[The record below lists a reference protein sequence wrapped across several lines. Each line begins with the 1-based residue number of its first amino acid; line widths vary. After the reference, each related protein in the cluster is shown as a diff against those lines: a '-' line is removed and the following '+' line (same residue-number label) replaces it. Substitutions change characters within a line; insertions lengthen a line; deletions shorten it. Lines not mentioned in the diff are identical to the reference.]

1 MAMAEEDPKPLAYIP
16 EIILKKRKVNEA
28 AALRR
33 KEQLELRKLSSKKN
47 KDGFIKLP
55 EEFVREYRAREL
67 DLVKMKHRTKRKRS
81 AIVPSKSQLI
91 FIIRIQGKNDMHP
104 KTRKILY
111 NLGLS
116 RIFSAVF
123 AKANESVLGKLQR
136 VEPYVTYGY
145 PNLKNVRELVYKK
158 GFAKIDKQ
166 RVPLTDNNIIEQAL
180 GKHGIVCVEDMVYE
194 IANVGPHFKEVISF
208 LWPFELE
215 KPGGG
220 GCLQGKKSSYK
231 DGGDAGNREDDIN
244 DLINEM
250 N

>member
-1 MAMAEEDPKPLAYIP
+1 MAEEDPKPLTYIP
-16 EIILKKRKVNEA
+16 EVILKKRKVNEL

-33 KEQLELRKLSSKKN
+33 KEQLELRKLNSKKN
-47 KDGFIKLP
+47 NDGFIKLP

-67 DLVKMKHRTKRKRS
+67 DFVKMKHRIKRKRT
-81 AIVPSKSQLI
+81 ALVPSKSKLI

-104 KTRKILY
+104 KTRSLLY
-111 NLGLS
+111 KLGLS
-116 RIFSAVF
+116 RVFSGVF
-123 AKANESVLGKLQR
+123 AKANEHTLGKLQR

-145 PNLKNVRELVYKK
+145 PNLKNVRELVHKK

-166 RVPLTDNNIIEQAL
+166 RVPLTDNNIIEQEL
-180 GKHGIVCVEDMVYE
+180 GKHGILCMEDIVHE

-215 KPGGG
+215 KPGSG
-220 GCLQGKKSSYK
+220 LQGKKSLYK
-231 DGGDAGNREDDIN
+231 EGGDAGNREDDIN
-244 DLINEM
+244 DLIDAM